1 MNASCRPTP
10 TVPGWRLPEMHLEG
24 TLQMAL
30 DAWLLD
36 QCVTGRMTG
45 PILRFYTW
53 PGAWLSLGHHQR
65 VSDDHWLTLQQQG
78 QLKRVRRPSGGGAV
92 LHATGLT
99 YALVWPDAP
108 RGRREAYGRTT
119 EWLMGAFEH
128 LGLPLH
134 PGQETAMGG
143 QTNCFG
149 SATRADLVD
158 ASGHK
163 RIGSAQ
169 FWRRGHLLQ
178 HGEILLTPPAELW
191 RSVFGSSPSP
201 PWAAPARSR
210 IIQALEESI
219 QTLWPH
225 CRWAIRDLSTEEW
238 QELEHRR
245 SLYRL

>member
-1 MNASCRPTP
+1 
-10 TVPGWRLPEMHLEG
+10 
-24 TLQMAL
+24 
-30 DAWLLD
+30 
-36 QCVTGRMTG
+36 
-45 PILRFYTW
+45 
-53 PGAWLSLGHHQR
+53 
-65 VSDDHWLTLQQQG
+65 
-78 QLKRVRRPSGGGAV
+78 
-92 LHATGLT
+92 
-99 YALVWPDAP
+99 
-108 RGRREAYGRTT
+108 
-119 EWLMGAFEH
+119 
-128 LGLPLH
+128 
-134 PGQETAMGG
+134 MGG